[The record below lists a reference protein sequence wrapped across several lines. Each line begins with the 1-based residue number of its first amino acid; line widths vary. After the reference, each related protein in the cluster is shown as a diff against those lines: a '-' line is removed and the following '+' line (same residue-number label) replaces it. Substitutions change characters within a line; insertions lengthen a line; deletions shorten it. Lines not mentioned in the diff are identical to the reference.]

1 MEYLRS
7 VRHELMPPSLHSAIL
22 AILLPYSAP
31 RWHLTSN
38 ASINKV
44 FIFKSDSSG
53 FSFFFL
59 QSLMQKNIAS
69 GNSINGKAPHYS
81 NTFQFILKMWL
92 FPETKEQHLAPD
104 PKKFVVNGKTSS
116 VFSRLWTRA
125 LNLGNILSKGREME
139 RSDCI
144 ICIAGLVASVHEAD
158 SFPDSTST
166 NTLPAREN

>member
-1 MEYLRS
+1 MLLSIRCLFLK
-7 VRHELMPPSLHSAIL
+7 V
-22 AILLPYSAP
+22 ILL
-31 RWHLTSN
+31 
-38 ASINKV
+38 
-44 FIFKSDSSG
+44 G
-53 FSFFFL
+53 FLFFFL

-92 FPETKEQHLAPD
+92 FPETKEQHLVPD
-104 PKKFVVNGKTSS
+104 PKNFVVNGKTSS

>member
-1 MEYLRS
+1 MEHLRS
-7 VRHELMPPSLHSAIL
+7 TRHELMPPPLHSAIL
-22 AILLPYSAP
+22 AILLPYAVP
-31 RWHLTSN
+31 RWHLKSN

-44 FIFKSDSSG
+44 FICQSDSFG
-53 FSFFFL
+53 FSFFL

-69 GNSINGKAPHYS
+69 GNSIKGKAPHCS
-81 NTFQFILKMWL
+81 NTSQFILKMWL
-92 FPETKEQHLAPD
+92 FPETKEWYLIPD
-104 PKKFVVNGKTSS
+104 PKIFVVNGKTSS

-166 NTLPAREN
+166 NTRPAREN